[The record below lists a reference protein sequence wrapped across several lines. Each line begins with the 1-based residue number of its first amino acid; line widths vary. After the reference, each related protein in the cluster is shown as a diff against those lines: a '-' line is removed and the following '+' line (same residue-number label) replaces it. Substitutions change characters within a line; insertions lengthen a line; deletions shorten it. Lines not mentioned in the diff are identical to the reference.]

1 MGTWWAW
8 SGCERSAR
16 SLGIIGILLA
26 GGVYVPFD
34 VQGQSTE
41 KLARQLD
48 ESAIGL
54 LVADQSDEAGDR
66 LPWARR
72 VTIVDAS
79 SLEREFMPLF
89 REVKLPHRLPEDPAA
104 VIFNARGHGV
114 LVTHAGIVRLVT
126 SGAVMEFGSSD
137 TVLLHAGAQEHTFQM
152 ELWGPLLAGGT
163 VALAPQSWLSSA
175 MPAHE
180 YARVMRRF
188 RVSAICAR
196 PTLLEELAKEP
207 LAPLDQVKQAVVD
220 ATELAPSLLSRLSG
234 GDRAVRVSG
243 GIGAAETTSLCSE
256 RAGKCRAGGTRHA
269 GSRQRCHGADAGR
282 ARSRHRHAGRAWR
295 SPAMRWRS
303 DIWDSRR
310 RRWRRLPRPSARTS
324 SGCAASDCR

>member
-1 MGTWWAW
+1 M
-8 SGCERSAR
+8 
-16 SLGIIGILLA
+16 
-26 GGVYVPFD
+26 
-34 VQGQSTE
+34 
-41 KLARQLD
+41 
-48 ESAIGL
+48 
-54 LVADQSDEAGDR
+54 
-66 LPWARR
+66 
-72 VTIVDAS
+72 
-79 SLEREFMPLF
+79 LE
-89 REVKLPHRLPEDPAA
+89 
-104 VIFNARGHGV
+104 GHGV

-220 ATELAPSLLSRLSG
+220 ATELAPALLKPAERRRPRGARERWHWRG
-234 GDRAVRVSG
+234 GNYK
-243 GIGAAETTSLCSE
+243 LCSE
-256 RAGKCRAGGTRHA
+256 CAGKCGADGTLHVC
-269 GSRQRCHGADAGR
+269 SRQRCHGADAGR
-282 ARSRHRHAGRAWR
+282 A
-295 SPAMRWRS
+295 
-303 DIWDSRR
+303 
-310 RRWRRLPRPSARTS
+310 
-324 SGCAASDCR
+324 